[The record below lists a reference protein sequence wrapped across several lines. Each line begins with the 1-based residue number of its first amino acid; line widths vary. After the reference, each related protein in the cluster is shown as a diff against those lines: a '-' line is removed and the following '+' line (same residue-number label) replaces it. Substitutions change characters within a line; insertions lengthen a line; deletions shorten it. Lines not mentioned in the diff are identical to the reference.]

1 MDAATTVDL
10 ETLDDPQFLAARSRV
25 RLAYELSPGDHGL
38 ALEHQRMT
46 AEFDRRASAAWQQAA
61 S

>member
-1 MDAATTVDL
+1 METVTTVDL
-10 ETLDDPQFLAARSRV
+10 TTLDDPQFLAARSRV
-25 RLAYELSPGDHGL
+25 RLAFELTPGDPGL

-46 AEFDRRASAAWQQAA
+46 AEFDRRASAAWQQTA